1 MATYRYYDV
10 RRDVY
15 EKCSNKK
22 LQKVRSFAD
31 MKRLFKVGY
40 WIMLVAM
47 VISAISCLILFFVA
61 SNSIWYIIPFSVMI
75 LVSIISE
82 FFGGKMYNVEARK
95 KELQEHSESLE
106 KYIDDIQST
115 LSAHKIITR
124 AQRDVLKAECEKQI
138 EYHNKNF
145 KSVSGKIYDML
156 IGIPLGALIS
166 ALICKSSAE
175 DTFIVSII
183 SLIVLG
189 LMVIGI
195 ASVVK
200 KVAYYSEGHFK
211 DQHLL
216 NVLNELEY
224 LDD

>member
-1 MATYRYYDV
+1 MATYRYFNV

-47 VISAISCLILFFVA
+47 VISTIIYLILFFLA
-61 SNSIWYIIPFSVMI
+61 SNPIWCIIPFSVMI

-82 FFGGKMYNVEARK
+82 FFGGKMYNAEARK

-106 KYIDDIQST
+106 KYINDIQTT
-115 LSAHKIITR
+115 LSAHKITTR
-124 AQRDVLKAECEKQI
+124 VQRDALKAECEKQI
-138 EYHNKNF
+138 ELHNKNF
-145 KSVSGKIYDML
+145 KSVSDKIYDML
-156 IGIPLGALIS
+156 IGVPLGALIS
-166 ALICKSSAE
+166 ALIYKSSSE
-175 DTFIVSII
+175 DSVIASIVALII
-183 SLIVLG
+183 LG

-195 ASVVK
+195 ASFIK